1 MFDKIR
7 NILVLALM
15 CLVAV
20 SYHNTFSPPDAAQT
34 TLAMPIF
41 YLTVV
46 TFFVTLKTDVLK
58 MKYFGTLVV
67 LYVIVIVDALLC
79 NAIFGTNALFS
90 ELKDL
95 TIPFVALC
103 IGYNI
108 KISKKYLIWLLFA
121 YGIILLFYAS
131 ASQIA
136 NNIGGFVIT
145 DDYKIPSK
153 NAIGAM
159 LSSFIGALL
168 PIVISKDIKKVF
180 KIGSIILILA
190 SAVVLVTIRARAS
203 TMTFFFTVAIFVY
216 EIIRNSKYG
225 YQKEA
230 RLAIVLII
238 SSIVVIPLLGVAIEP
253 IGNYLYNSLF
263 QNVEGDVT
271 TGRMSRNFAAID
283 YFLEKPLSG
292 TLGTNDTLL
301 WVHNYLLRVLSSY
314 GIIFGLVFV
323 IIYIYFLIK
332 LIKRFFT
339 RGCLSVESI
348 GYWSVVPMILLS
360 FVEPLFPYA
369 PGTAVLL
376 TYILLGHS
384 LKETL

>member
-1 MFDKIR
+1 M
-7 NILVLALM
+7 LALL
-15 CLVAV
+15 CLVAI

-41 YLTVV
+41 YLTIV
-46 TFFVTLKTDVLK
+46 TFFVTLKTEIFK
-58 MKYFGTLVV
+58 MRHFGTLAIFYA
-67 LYVIVIVDALLC
+67 LVIVDAFLC
-79 NAIFGTNALFS
+79 NALFGTNALFS
-90 ELKDL
+90 EIKDL
-95 TIPFVALC
+95 TIPLVALC
-103 IGYNI
+103 VGYNVNM
-108 KISKKYLIWLLFA
+108 SKKYMVWLLFA
-121 YGIILLFYAS
+121 YGIIILFYAS

-168 PIVISKDIKKVF
+168 PVVISKDIKQVYKA
-180 KIGSIILILA
+180 GSIILILA

-203 TMTFFFTVAIFVY
+203 TMTFFFTVAIFVFALF
-216 EIIRNSKYG
+216 RNSKYG
-225 YQKEA
+225 YRKET
-230 RLAIVLII
+230 RLVTVLII
-238 SSIVVIPLLGVAIEP
+238 SSIILIPLLGVAIKP
-253 IGNYLYNSLF
+253 VGDYLYNSLF

-283 YFLEKPLSG
+283 FFFQNPLSG
-292 TLGTNDTLL
+292 TLGSKDTLL

-314 GIIFGLVFV
+314 GILFGLIFV
-323 IIYIYFLIK
+323 IIYGFILIK
-332 LIKRFFT
+332 LINRFLN
-339 RGCLSVESI
+339 RDCLSLEYI
-348 GYWSVVPMILLS
+348 GYWSMIPMILLS

-384 LKETL
+384 LKETI